1 VSESEAGS
9 HTAPTAM
16 AGRAPAPTIIEG
28 VGTNVTFAY
37 GPGDLISCP
46 SKLTGTALIKLV
58 KATKRVDRGG
68 APISWIGLRA
78 LRRGQILGVES
89 IHSTDPFEVIKAAEQ
104 TRNQDPLPEYTYEE
118 SRARI
123 EKFTVAELRQ
133 FCITASL
140 NDKGLKPALKDRIF
154 TWFRENRSKF
164 PPVADPPPPV
174 ETEAPAP
181 PPLNEEEEEDYEEEV
196 DSERPAPP
204 APSVAAVSVP
214 APPAPAGPVPS
225 VSATAP
231 AAPGPSVRVG

>member
-1 VSESEAGS
+1 
-9 HTAPTAM
+9 M
-16 AGRAPAPTIIEG
+16 AGRAPAPTISEG

-140 NDKGLKPALKDRIF
+140 DDKGLKPVLKDRIF
-154 TWFRENRSKF
+154 TWFRDNKSKF
-164 PPVADPPPPV
+164 PDVTDPPPPL
-174 ETEAPAP
+174 EMEAPAP
-181 PPLNEEEEEDYEEEV
+181 PPLNEEDEAGH
-196 DSERPAPP
+196 SEAPP
-204 APSVAAVSVP
+204 PMLE
-214 APPAPAGPVPS
+214 GPYDFSLVCK
-225 VSATAP
+225 
-231 AAPGPSVRVG
+231 